1 MKKQHKHDAS
11 RFENYSCSS
20 TVVHKS
26 AGLLEVALKGPNATD
41 TQGNYVDNHPTYMRK
56 YSIWYCIWHFPNS
69 IQTGKTIGNF
79 GGLLAQFWIKFLF
92 MNVLFGSPV
101 LYEDLQQIVL
111 IFNYI
116 RIFSSQA
123 LVGQSVQ
130 THHIVKKTVA
140 NSVSGKRMLTERN
153 ISKDHIFFLPCQNVL
168 ADHGWQVENL
178 LFQLIK

>member
-101 LYEDLQQIVL
+101 LYEDLATNSLNFQLYSHFFQP
-111 IFNYI
+111 
-116 RIFSSQA
+116 SSSGAKCPNASYREKNSGELSQWQA
-123 LVGQSVQ
+123 DA
-130 THHIVKKTVA
+130 HRKKHFK
-140 NSVSGKRMLTERN
+140 GP
-153 ISKDHIFFLPCQNVL
+153 HIFL
-168 ADHGWQVENL
+168 ALSKCLGRPRMASRESAVSAH
-178 LFQLIK
+178 